1 MTSQDIRDKFVA
13 FFKEKGHTELPA
25 SSLVPT
31 DPSVLFTTAGMQ
43 QFKEWFVKPE
53 LAKHK
58 RVVTIQ
64 PCLRTSD
71 IEEVGDETHLTY
83 FEMLGNFSFGDYGKK
98 EAIEYALE
106 WFRKDF
112 GVEESMLTFSYFGGE
127 GVLEEDSES
136 RAILFD
142 RLDPKS
148 IEKKGR
154 SDNFW
159 GPTGDTGPC
168 GPTVEFYYK
177 GIEIW
182 NLVFNEYFFDG
193 NNYKKLEKLGI
204 DTGAGLERIAA
215 TLNGFESVFE
225 TDELKALL
233 DILPEGDLRSRRI
246 IVDHVRA
253 INGLIK
259 DGLLPSNKAQGA
271 VLRRLIRRA
280 ITHSRLIGADDGLV
294 AQLVSSEV
302 AKVFEDELQKF
313 SQTLKQAMPIYAR
326 ILEKTRIDTREKLSA
341 EDTFLLQESYGL
353 PLELTEEL
361 ARKDGF
367 AVDVEGFET
376 LMQVHRQK
384 SRAGIEGKFKGG
396 LVEITPETTR
406 LHTTHH
412 LLLAALRKVLGS
424 HVVQR
429 GSNITSDRLRIDFSH
444 PRGVKE
450 EELATV
456 EKLVNQWIKDDL
468 MVTSEELPL
477 EVAYTKGALGEFGA
491 TYPRRVSVYS
501 IGPHS
506 APASPRLRRASKAS
520 RDHRVISM
528 EICGGPHVTKTSEIG
543 KFRIV
548 KEESSG
554 SGIRRIRAVLD

>member
-71 IEEVGDETHLTY
+71 IEAVGDETHLTY
-83 FEMLGNFSFGDYGKK
+83 FEMLGNFSFGVYGKK

-253 INGLIK
+253 INGLIG
-259 DGLLPSNKAQGA
+259 DGVIPSNKAQGA

-280 ITHSRLIGADDGLV
+280 FTHGRLISADDDLV
-294 AQLVSSEV
+294 AQLVSSTVARIVKTEV
-302 AKVFEDELQKF
+302 EKF
-313 SQTLKQAMPIYAR
+313 SQTLKQSMKIYSR
-326 ILEKTRIDTREKLSA
+326 ILEKSRKEISG
-341 EDTFLLQESYGL
+341 EDAFLLKESYGL
-353 PLELTEEL
+353 PVELTQEL
-361 ARKDGF
+361 ARKDGYS
-367 AVDVEGFET
+367 VDMAGFQLYELKHVEASA
-376 LMQVHRQK
+376 MSSPV
-384 SRAGIEGKFKGG
+384 KFKGG
-396 LVEITPETTR
+396 LVERTPETTR
-406 LHTTHH
+406 LHTAHH
-412 LLLAALRKVLGS
+412 LLLAALRKVLGE

-450 EELATV
+450 EELRKV

-468 MVTSEELPL
+468 EVTREEMSLQ
-477 EVAYTKGALGEFGA
+477 EAFKKGALGEFGA
-491 TYPRRVSVYS
+491 TYPEKVSVYS
-501 IGPHS
+501 IGNPPVS
-506 APASPRLRRASKAS
+506 
-520 RDHRVISM
+520 V